1 MIFDTNNGEIK
12 SSKRIRTHSLIPA
25 NVKGP
30 LKSRNPSEMNLL
42 TNAQNR
48 KIYISP
54 GEAGMNS
61 EIISYHRVDV
71 TPYEGEKGE
80 EARLSFNYTTEY

>member
-1 MIFDTNNGEIK
+1 MFLIGGIGQKFVRPCSQITYLAQKMIFDTNNGEIK
-12 SSKRIRTHSLIPA
+12 SSKRIHTYSLIPA

-61 EIISYHRVDV
+61 
-71 TPYEGEKGE
+71 
-80 EARLSFNYTTEY
+80 